1 MPAQYPGIGYVAGS
15 EVSLLRRICNNTALM
30 AEAFPSGIIPSFV
43 PVPAT
48 PASPG
53 VPGDMAED
61 GSYLYIYSSVAGQW
75 LRVGLNDWT
84 P

>member
-1 MPAQYPGIGYVAGS
+1 MGYVADS
-15 EVSLLRRICNNTALM
+15 PVVLARKIVNNTALM
-30 AEAFPSGIIPSFV
+30 AGAFPSGIIPSFG

-48 PASPG
+48 PGSPG
-53 VPGDMAED
+53 SPGDMAED
-61 GSYLYIYSSVAGQW
+61 GSYLYVYSSVAGQW

>member
-1 MPAQYPGIGYVAGS
+1 MGYVADS
-15 EVSLLRRICNNTALM
+15 PVVLARKLVNNTALM
-30 AEAFPSGIIPSFV
+30 AAAFPSGTIPSFV

-53 VPGDMAED
+53 VAGDLAED
-61 GSYLYIYSSVAGQW
+61 GSYLYVYSTVAGQW
-75 LRVGLNDWT
+75 LRTPLSDWT